1 MGKFSIFVFVFTICF
16 VCCKSPSHSND
27 NTDSKK
33 VDSLTID
40 STDLSGFN
48 DPVIN
53 LNIKSIRDAYAF
65 EKKLESKISYFPK
78 RIEIEGNLVQARQDY
93 YDSIMIRPQ
102 RPTELPGFVI
112 FKRTQKYDYPLNV
125 IYEYNVRTNIV
136 SCIYYEWAPPWIHY
150 PSSYEADTAIKNSG
164 FKYASNEFYKD
175 KHKQLFKLLL
185 SKFKMY
191 PPLTDPKEM
200 PEHYNV
206 DSLLEHPMFDGGN
219 AYFGE
224 NENYFVRIE
233 YIDDFMDLYPFVS
246 DEFRTKP
253 FRGLTLG
260 FFLKKNLKYDHE

>member
-1 MGKFSIFVFVFTICF
+1 MRKLWLSILTFIAYFT
-16 VCCKSPSHSND
+16 CCTSPPQNINKSKSKIA
-27 NTDSKK
+27 NTSANN
-33 VDSLTID
+33 V
-40 STDLSGFN
+40 TDFKNFN

-53 LNIKSIRDAYAF
+53 LDIKSIRDAYAF
-65 EKKLESKISYFPK
+65 EKKLGSKISYFPQ
-78 RIEIEGNLVQARQDY
+78 RVLIEGNLAQARQDY

-136 SCIYYEWAPPWIHY
+136 SCIYYEWAPQWIHY
-150 PSSYEADTAIKNSG
+150 PSSYQADTAIKNSG

-224 NENYFVRIE
+224 NENYFVRLE

-260 FFLKKNLKYDHE
+260 FFLKRNLKYDHE